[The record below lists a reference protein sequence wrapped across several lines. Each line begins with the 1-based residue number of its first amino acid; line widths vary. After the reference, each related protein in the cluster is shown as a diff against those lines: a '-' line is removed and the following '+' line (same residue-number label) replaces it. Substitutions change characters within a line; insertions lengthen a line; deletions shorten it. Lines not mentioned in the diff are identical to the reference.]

1 MSDAARQAGGRRR
14 RVAVIGAGLGGLA
27 LARALHAGGHDVQVF
42 EKAEA
47 PGGRCATRRGGA
59 GRFDHGAP
67 GTRACTPE
75 FAAQLREWES
85 LGALAAHRRD
95 GAPETWA
102 GAPDM
107 QSWPA
112 RLAEGLRLR
121 TGTHVAALER
131 LGGDW
136 RLRLEG
142 PGPKAEPPALFDTV
156 ALAVAAEEAVPLLS
170 QHDRALGDLARA
182 SPSQACWTVMAAW
195 PNPLPLREAPPRDDD
210 PLAPLARAIRQDG
223 RAGQPGA
230 PPQGAG
236 THWVLHAG
244 AQWSANNLDA
254 SPASVARRLLDA
266 LSERAGAR
274 LARPSWSEAHL
285 WRHAQAAAPRPEPFA
300 WNPALRLGWCGDAWG
315 ARDGALGLERA
326 WLSARGLAGAIDEPV
341 P

>member
-1 MSDAARQAGGRRR
+1 MSATAQPPGGRRR
-14 RVAVIGAGLGGLA
+14 RVAVIGAGLGGLT
-27 LARALHAGGHDVQVF
+27 LARALQAGGHEVQVF
-42 EKAEA
+42 EKGVA
-47 PGGRCATRRGGA
+47 PGGRCATRRGRA

-67 GTRACTPE
+67 GTRACTRE
-75 FAAQLREWES
+75 FAAQLREWQA
-85 LGALAAHRRD
+85 LGVLAQRRE
-95 GAPETWA
+95 GAAETWA

-107 QSWPA
+107 QSWPD
-112 RLAEGLRLR
+112 RLAEGLRLH

-131 LGGDW
+131 AGDDW
-136 RLRLEG
+136 RLRPLDD
-142 PGPKAEPPALFDTV
+142 PGPQAAPQPLFDTV
-156 ALAVAAEEAVPLLS
+156 ALAVAAEEAAPLLS

-182 SPSQACWTVMAAW
+182 VPSQACWTVMAAW

-210 PLAPLARAIRQDG
+210 PLAPLAWAIRQDS
-223 RAGQPGA
+223 RAGHPGA
-230 PPQGAG
+230 PPQDTG

-244 AQWSANNLDA
+244 PQWSADNLDA
-254 SPASVARRLLDA
+254 SPASVAGRLLAA

-315 ARDGALGLERA
+315 AREGALGLERA
-326 WLSARGLAGAIDEPV
+326 WLSARGLARAIDEPA

>member
-1 MSDAARQAGGRRR
+1 MSAAPQPTGGPQR
-14 RVAVIGAGLGGLA
+14 RVAVIGAGLGGLT
-27 LARALHAGGHDVQVF
+27 LARTLQAGGHEAQLF
-42 EKAEA
+42 EKGAA

-67 GTRACTPE
+67 GARACTPE
-75 FAAQLREWES
+75 FAAQLLEWRALGVLAQRRE
-85 LGALAAHRRD
+85 GAA
-95 GAPETWA
+95 ETWA

-107 QSWPA
+107 QSWSD
-112 RLAEGLRLR
+112 RLAGGLRLH

-131 LGGDW
+131 VGDDW
-136 RLRLEG
+136 RLRPLDGSG
-142 PGPKAEPPALFDTV
+142 PPASHQALFDTV
-156 ALAVAAEEAVPLLS
+156 ALAVPAEEAVPLLS

-210 PLAPLARAIRQDG
+210 PLAPLAWAIRQEGHAG
-223 RAGQPGA
+223 RPGS
-230 PPQGAG
+230 PPQDAG
-236 THWVLHAG
+236 TRWVLHAG
-244 AQWSANNLDA
+244 AQWSADNLDA

-266 LSERAGAR
+266 LSERAGSR

-300 WNPALRLGWCGDAWG
+300 WNPALRLGWCGDAWS
-315 ARDGALGLERA
+315 ARDGALGLERT
-326 WLSARGLAGAIDEPV
+326 WLSARGLARAIDEPA